1 MAGGYQVATQDL
13 ARFKRNHEHF
23 QKVVGQEI
31 IGYQEVVTD
40 LMIALLAQGHVLLE
54 GVPGTAKTTLAK
66 SFSKTLGMKF
76 HRIQF
81 TQDLMPMD
89 ITGHYIYDQ
98 DKHEF
103 VLRKG
108 PVFTNLLLA
117 DEINRAPPKTQ
128 SAMLETMEEKQVT
141 IEGRTLELERPFM
154 VVATMNPIDNEGVFR
169 LPEAQLDRFIIRSKM
184 HYLGNEEE
192 EEMIKLKIR
201 MGQQGVE
208 EANAQRLRI
217 DAVRQGQDI
226 VKKIH
231 MGDATITYLQRIGA
245 KTREHPDVR
254 VGASPR
260 SLTQMLVASQAYAL
274 IQGRPYVLPDDV
286 AYIAP
291 RVLGHRILLR
301 VDAEARGK
309 TTEEIVQ
316 DVLKHVPKPRVQM
329 RG

>member
-1 MAGGYQVATQDL
+1 MTNGYQVEAQDL

-23 QKVVGQEI
+23 QGVVGQYI
-31 IGYQEVVTD
+31 IGYKEVVTD

-66 SFSKTLGMKF
+66 TFSQTLGMDF
-76 HRIQF
+76 QRVQF

-89 ITGHYIYDQ
+89 ITGHFIYDQ
-98 DKHEF
+98 DQHEF

-128 SAMLETMEEKQVT
+128 SAMLETMEEKQAT
-141 IEGRTLELERPFM
+141 IEGRTVLLDRPFM

-169 LPEAQLDRFIIRSKM
+169 LPEAQLDRFIIRSQM
-184 HYLGNEEE
+184 HYLSAEEE
-192 EEMIKLKIR
+192 EQMLKLKLDNKSL
-201 MGQQGVE
+201 E
-208 EANAQRLRI
+208 ENQQRLRI
-217 DAVRQGQDI
+217 DAVRAGQDLAR
-226 VKKIH
+226 KIH
-231 MGDATITYLQRIGA
+231 MGAETVRYLQRVAA

-260 SLTQMLVASQAYAL
+260 SMEQMLRAAQAYAL
-274 IQGRPYVLPDDV
+274 LNGRPYCVPDDV
-286 AYIAP
+286 AYVAP
-291 RVLGHRILLR
+291 RVLGHRLLLR

-309 TTEEIVQ
+309 TSRHVLD
-316 DVLKHVPKPRVQM
+316 DVLRHVPKPRLLVK
-329 RG
+329 GT

>member
-1 MAGGYQVATQDL
+1 MANGYQVATQDL

-31 IGYQEVVTD
+31 IGYKEVVTD
-40 LMIALLAQGHVLLE
+40 LLIALLAQGHVLLE

-66 SFSKTLGMKF
+66 SFSKTLGMDF
-76 HRIQF
+76 QRIQF

-98 DKHEF
+98 DKHKF
-103 VLRKG
+103 VLREG
-108 PVFTNLLLA
+108 PVFTNLMLA

-141 IEGRTLELERPFM
+141 IEGRTLPLERPFM

-169 LPEAQLDRFIIRSKM
+169 LPEAQLDRFIIRSRM
-184 HYLGNEEE
+184 HYLSDEEE
-192 EEMIKLKIR
+192 QEMLKLKLR
-201 MGQQGVE
+201 MGAQGVE
-208 EANAQRLRI
+208 ESNPQRLRV

-231 MGDATITYLQRIGA
+231 MGEATIQYLQRLGA

-260 SLTQMLVASQAYAL
+260 SLTQMQVASQAYAL
-274 IQGRPYVLPDDV
+274 INGRPYVLPDDV
-286 AYIAP
+286 AYVAP
-291 RVLGHRILLR
+291 RVLGHRVLLR

-309 TTEEIVQ
+309 TTDEVIQ
-316 DVLKHVPKPRVQM
+316 DVIKHVPKPRVQM
-329 RG
+329 KA

>member
-1 MAGGYQVATQDL
+1 MANYQVAGADL

-31 IGYQEVVTD
+31 IGYKEVITD

-66 SFSKTLGMKF
+66 SFSKTLGMEF
-76 HRIQF
+76 HRVQF

-98 DKHEF
+98 EKRKF

-141 IEGRTLELERPFM
+141 IEGRTEILERPFM

-169 LPEAQLDRFIIRSKM
+169 LPEAQLDRFIIRSQM
-184 HYLGNEEE
+184 HYLSNEEE
-192 EEMIKLKIR
+192 EDMIKLKIR

-208 EANAQRLRI
+208 EANAQRLRV
-217 DAVRQGQDI
+217 DSVRQGQDL

-231 MGDATITYLQRIGA
+231 MGDATIQYMQRIAA

-260 SLTQMLVASQAYAL
+260 SLTQMLVAAQAYAL
-274 IQGRPYVLPDDV
+274 INGRPYVLPDDV

-291 RVLGHRILLR
+291 RVLGHRVLLR

-309 TTEEIVQ
+309 TVDQVIQ

>member
-1 MAGGYQVATQDL
+1 MADYKVATQDL

-23 QKVVGQEI
+23 QKVIGQEI
-31 IGYQEVVTD
+31 IGYQEVITD
-40 LMIALLAQGHVLLE
+40 LLIALLAQGHVLLE

-66 SFSKTLGMKF
+66 SFSKTLGMTF
-76 HRIQF
+76 QRIQF

-89 ITGHYIYDQ
+89 ITGHFIYDQ

-141 IEGRTLELERPFM
+141 IEGRTLELDRPFM

-184 HYLGNEEE
+184 HYLSAEEE
-192 EEMIKLKIR
+192 QAMVKLKIK

-226 VKKIH
+226 IKRIH
-231 MGDATITYLQRIGA
+231 MGEATIQYLQRIAG

-260 SLTQMLVASQAYAL
+260 SLTQLLVASQAYAL

-286 AYIAP
+286 AYVAP

-309 TTEEIVQ
+309 TTDQVIQ

-329 RG
+329 K